1 MTETV
6 NDAQAEAIDAIVSPA
21 LEQEDA
27 ASQTFEE
34 DGLEQEAKPL
44 ENYTEEASEGT
55 SESEEDFDQEEEV
68 EAEAEEAEEVEEEEE
83 EESEGEPETLTVKV
97 DGEHVEVTLDEL
109 KRSYSGQ
116 KYIQKGMQEA
126 ANIKKHA
133 ENLYNTL
140 QAERAQFA
148 QQLQS
153 LQQQGVAQPP
163 AKPNAELLE
172 NDPLGYMQA
181 KAQYDQDL
189 EVYNQQQAMI
199 RSQFARQQQ
208 LDQMA
213 QKEIISQETQ
223 KLVEMIPEFKDQ
235 EKAQQ
240 LRNDLINVGRDA
252 YGFGE
257 QELMQVTDSR
267 MIKVLHD
274 AYQWQQ
280 IQRKRDTS
288 KKSPAKPKTLNKARP
303 RKPDSSETARRKKF
317 NQAKKSGKAEA
328 FVDLILDN

>member
-34 DGLEQEAKPL
+34 DGLEQEAEPL
-44 ENYTEEASEGT
+44 DNDTEEALEST

-68 EAEAEEAEEVEEEEE
+68 EAETEEAEE

-133 ENLYNTL
+133 ENLYSTL

-163 AKPNAELLE
+163 VKPNAELLE

-199 RSQFARQQQ
+199 QSQFARQQQ

-213 QKEIISQETQ
+213 QREIISQETQ

-303 RKPDSSETARRKKF
+303 RKPDSSETVRRKKF
-317 NQAKKSGKAEA
+317 NQAKKSGKAES